1 MLWLKLDISAHTVE
15 CLSSH
20 VLELQSVLIDILLT
34 SLTSQTRSTTTEN
47 MKKAKEAALS

>member
-1 MLWLKLDISAHTVE
+1 MAETVHICSHFE